1 MNQNLQDFF
10 LGCKECVLE
19 NPRSFYG
26 NFTLGPFKNS
36 QSLTIANA
44 LRRTLL
50 TEISN
55 IAITHVEIDGVFHEY
70 STIEGVR
77 ESVLDILLNF
87 KQIVLK
93 TSLPL
98 AKPIYGYLNVRGPG
112 IVRVADLKL
121 PPHIQYVDPDQYIAT
136 LTENGKLSLKFTI
149 SDFCS
154 SLKEKTESTVEKANF
169 GELSFS
175 EKIQANHTSLS
186 KIETQKNKESLSAE
200 KRKNSL
206 WVDPNFNPIL
216 KVNYLIE
223 NLEPIGRFQNQLV
236 HIEIWTNG
244 SIHPRKALY
253 LTFDFLRNI
262 FNKFRDMKYMNSKF
276 NSQFF
281 QSEKTFVK
289 ILKSYEYDFGFYDIL
304 SLKNIKKFSG
314 FAPLLEFE
322 KSSFGQVESF
332 PDNFGPLNNVGQDSS
347 SFEILYSE
355 KNDLS
360 HNSTKDKDRS
370 EKENGSFQKKFLSVE
385 KLNLPFRITQC
396 LIQNNLFTIADLLNY
411 SPKEL
416 QNFCGIG
423 NFSLS
428 LIQKKLKKHGF
439 FLKMEKKS

>member
-136 LTENGKLSLKFTI
+136 LNENGKLSLKLTI
-149 SDFCS
+149 SDFS
-154 SLKEKTESTVEKANF
+154 NSLKEKTENTAGKPSF
-169 GELSFS
+169 GELSFA
-175 EKIQANHTSLS
+175 EKIQSNQPSLS
-186 KIETQKNKESLSAE
+186 KIETQKSKESE

-262 FNKFRDMKYMNSKF
+262 FHKFSDMKYMNSKF

-281 QSEKTFVK
+281 QSEKNFVK
-289 ILKSYEYDFGFYDIL
+289 ILKSYEYDFGFYEIL

-314 FAPLLEFE
+314 FGPLLEFE
-322 KSSFGQVESF
+322 KNVLGQVESF
-332 PDNFGPLNNVGQDSS
+332 PDNFDSLNKVSQNSS
-347 SFEILYSE
+347 SSEIVNSE
-355 KNDLS
+355 KNDFS
-360 HNSTKDKDRS
+360 HNSTKDKNRIQKDN
-370 EKENGSFQKKFLSVE
+370 EIFQKKILSVE

-439 FLKMEKKS
+439 FLKGEKEI